1 MEAEEPLSAKR
12 WVRAAVE
19 QILTFLPDG
28 IDLVVVR
35 GKKIKNKKSAD
46 SSTAAGECESCLG
59 LCHRSEELERF
70 ICATKTCF

>member
-28 IDLVVVR
+28 IDLVVVE
-35 GKKIKNKKSAD
+35 GKKNKNKIRLRAFYLRTKKNIFL
-46 SSTAAGECESCLG
+46 TVNLLG
-59 LCHRSEELERF
+59 VELQNCRDV
-70 ICATKTCF
+70 TYLL

>member
-28 IDLVVVR
+28 IDLVVVE
-35 GKKIKNKKSAD
+35 GKKNKNKIRLCAFYLRTKK
-46 SSTAAGECESCLG
+46 TIFLTVNLLG
-59 LCHRSEELERF
+59 VELQNCRDV
-70 ICATKTCF
+70 TYLL

>member
-28 IDLVVVR
+28 IDLVVVQ
-35 GKKIKNKKSAD
+35 GKKKKIKKISRQLD
-46 SSTAAGECESCLG
+46 SRRGVRKLSRIVSQQ
-59 LCHRSEELERF
+59 
-70 ICATKTCF
+70 